1 MKIRA
6 GNDTK
11 VDVRGT
17 SDVVLSLSGEQYPYT
32 FYVCADATAPI
43 LGMNFQSEYDMYLR
57 PAKDKVY
64 IKGDREIPCFSP
76 ESCVEKSTVRMFD
89 SYLLAP
95 HEEAILPATVRRKN
109 CDFNS
114 RVCVLEPIASC
125 TDRTGLMV
133 CRTAVEPKQNVVPV
147 RILNLTDEPVKVW
160 KGTTVAM
167 AEVVIQANDMEI
179 EQESDDKSDEPCT
192 CECDCFSHDLTR
204 DQRVQ
209 THCCHELQ
217 SCPTVFSKYD
227 YLTINMYQ
235 TSGKSSQEFKTD
247 ITIPEHVRQLYDETV
262 KSMTSQS
269 QCDRLANVL
278 REYADVFAKDANDI
292 GRTNV
297 VKHHIDTGTN
307 RPVHQ
312 RCRRFC
318 RSHIQVIREHV
329 QKLSANGTIR
339 PSNSNW
345 AANPVVVDKKSGEK
359 RLCIDY
365 RGLNAV
371 TMNPDSY
378 MLPRIDDTLDALSG
392 AKYFCTLDMIQGY
405 HQVELTEESKPKTA
419 FHAPYCNPSQ
429 WEYNYMPF
437 GLIKAPRTFQ
447 RMMDRVIQGLEYE
460 TALAYLDDVIVFG
473 PTIDQ
478 TIDRMV
484 VVLTRLR
491 NANLKLKAKKC
502 LLFRTEV
509 NYLGHVISAEGIKT
523 DPAKVESVVNWH
535 APRTV
540 KQVRAFLGM
549 VNYYSRFIKDL
560 AGIANPLHEITKK
573 GTKFRWE
580 SAQAEAFEKLKQA
593 LASAPVM
600 AYPNSE
606 GMFIL
611 DTDASDISAGAVL
624 SQIQR
629 DEHGV
634 EQEKPIA
641 YASKKFDPR
650 ERNYCARRREL
661 LAIVKMVKHFDVYLR
676 GPTFLIRTDHAS
688 LRYMRT
694 LKDISSQVFRWIMTL
709 EEYSY
714 KLEIR
719 KGTLHCN
726 ADAMSRGC
734 HGKGCICEELV
745 LFERRNNVRRGQI
758 YGEEEM
764 AENREFALDKLTIG
778 QMEHTCT
785 VDTCMVQAYKLRP
798 IYSFEELE
806 RFQEA
811 DSDIRPILF
820 WKRENP
826 NEKPKWNPISG
837 YSAATK
843 SYVTDWDRLELIHG
857 VLYRKWES
865 KDGLIVR
872 RQLLV
877 PAILRDEFC
886 EKVHGDPLTPHMG
899 RRKTL
904 HALQHS
910 CYWYRMHAD
919 VALWIKCCT
928 KCQFRK
934 GMNPKPKAKMVMK
947 RSGEQNERVAMD
959 ICGPFLETERYNNY
973 VLVVTD
979 HFSKHTECY
988 ALKTQKAEEVART
1001 IVNKWFLKYGPPNEL
1016 HTDQGANFISKLVKE
1031 VCKVYGIFKTRT
1043 SPYHPEGD
1051 GQAERFNRSMQD
1063 ILYGLHNHTPTEW
1076 DLLLPYAS
1084 FAYNGTIHES
1094 TGFTPNFMWFGREI
1108 RRPNLLLPVPE
1119 EGKEMSYAE
1128 YAMQNKRFLEIAY
1141 ATARENLGR
1150 SMEKQKEYH
1159 DANAREIQYEPGD
1172 LVKIDDHTK
1181 HVGGTRKFKPK
1192 FKGPYYVL
1200 DKLGDVNYRIQASAD
1215 SNEDIVHH
1223 NRMQPFN
1230 PDVKTK
1236 KSDVP
1241 IPEWVIQASRRLR
1254 KEYKREE
1261 ILRKKATIAKHKR
1274 PIVCCSRRARIVKAQ
1289 KKLRLLQLKRGCKL
1303 RPRIADSIGV
1313 ITNTPKSTE
1322 ATPVLRTRAGRE
1334 VRQPK
1339 RFQT

>member
-1 MKIRA
+1 MRGKPKIGKYFLVDTGATISILPLKLWEEIYPEDRTPLASTTMKIRA
-6 GNDTK
+6 ENDTQ

-17 SDVVLSLSGEQYPYT
+17 SEVNLTLNGEQYPYM
-32 FYVCADATAPI
+32 FYICADATAPI

-64 IKGDREIPCFSP
+64 IQGNREIPCYSP
-76 ESCVEKSTVRMFD
+76 ESCAERSTVRMFD
-89 SYLLAP
+89 SYLLGP
-95 HEEAILPATVRRKN
+95 NEEAILPAIVKRKN
-109 CDFNS
+109 ANMNA
-114 RVCVLEPIASC
+114 RPCVIEPIASC

-147 RILNLTDEPVKVW
+147 RILTVTNEPVKVW
-160 KGTTVAM
+160 KGATVAM
-167 AEVVIQANDMEI
+167 AELVIQANNMSNTEDYDTDC
-179 EQESDDKSDEPCT
+179 QEPCT
-192 CECDCFSHDLTR
+192 CACDCYNR
-204 DQRVQ
+204 DAERDRTVHI
-209 THCCHELQ
+209 HCCHKLQ

-227 YLTINMYQ
+227 YLTIHMYDS
-235 TSGKSSQEFKTD
+235 SGESARQFEKD
-247 ITIPEHVRQLYDETV
+247 VTIPEHVKQLYDETLPH
-262 KSMTSQS
+262 MHNQM
-269 QCDRLANVL
+269 QRDRLANVL

-292 GRTNV
+292 GRTDL
-297 VKHHIDTGTN
+297 VKHDIDTGN
-307 RPVHQ
+307 HRPVHQ

-447 RMMDRVIQGLEYE
+447 RLMDRVIQGLEYE

-478 TIDRMV
+478 TLDRMV

-502 LLFRTEV
+502 LLFRQEV
-509 NYLGHVISAEGIKT
+509 GYLGHVISSEGIKT

-580 SAQAEAFEKLKQA
+580 SAQSEAFEKLKQA

-624 SQIQR
+624 SQLQR
-629 DEHGV
+629 DENGIEH
-634 EQEKPIA
+634 EKPIA

-719 KGTLHCN
+719 KGILHCN

-745 LFERRNNVRRGQI
+745 IFELRSNIRRGQI
-758 YGEEEM
+758 FGEDDTGDLRM
-764 AENREFALDKLTIG
+764 FQVDKLSIG

-785 VDTCMVQAYKLRP
+785 PDTCLVQAYKLRP
-798 IYSFEELE
+798 IYSLEELAVY
-806 RFQEA
+806 QEA
-811 DSDIRPILF
+811 DSDIRPLLF
-820 WKRENP
+820 WKKEDP
-826 NEKPKWNPISG
+826 NKKPEWNPISG

-843 SYVTDWDRLELIHG
+843 SYVADWDRLELIQG
-857 VLYRKWES
+857 VLYRRWES
-865 KDGLIVR
+865 KDGSIIR

-877 PAILRDEFC
+877 PRALKDEFW

-919 VALWIKCCT
+919 VAMWVRCCT

-934 GMNPKPKAKMVMK
+934 GMNPKPKAKMVIK

-959 ICGPFLETERYNNY
+959 ICGPFPETDRHNNY

-988 ALKTQKAEEVART
+988 ALKTQTAEETART
-1001 IVNKWFLKYGPPNEL
+1001 IVNRWFLKYGPPNEL
-1016 HTDQGANFISKLVKE
+1016 HTDQGANFISKLVKT

-1043 SPYHPEGD
+1043 SPYHPQGD
-1051 GQAERFNRSMQD
+1051 GQAERFNRSMAN
-1063 ILYGLHNHTPTEW
+1063 ILYGLADQESSEW
-1076 DLLLPYAS
+1076 DLLLPYVS
-1084 FAYNGTIHES
+1084 FAFNGTIHES
-1094 TGFTPNFMWFGREI
+1094 IGFTPNFMWFGREI
-1108 RRPNLLLPVPE
+1108 RRPNLLLPETE
-1119 EGKEMSYAE
+1119 EKQEMTYAE

-1141 ATARENLGR
+1141 AVARDNLGR
-1150 SMEKQKEYH
+1150 AMVKQKEYH
-1159 DANAREIQYEPGD
+1159 DANARVIKYELGD

-1181 HVGGTRKFKPK
+1181 HKKGEKKTKPK
-1192 FKGPYYVL
+1192 FKGPYYVIE
-1200 DKLGDVNYRIQASAD
+1200 KLGDVNFRVQASPDSDAD
-1215 SNEDIVHH
+1215 VVHH

-1230 PDVKTK
+1230 QDPDKQNT
-1236 KSDVP
+1236 P
-1241 IPEWVIQASRRLR
+1241 IPDWVIKASEQL
-1254 KEYKREE
+1254 KAQYDEEE
-1261 ILRKKATIAKHKR
+1261 ILRDKVTIAKNLR
-1274 PIVCCSRRARIVKAQ
+1274 PIVCCNRRARIVKAQ
-1289 KKLRLLQLKRGCKL
+1289 KKLRLLQLKRG
-1303 RPRIADSIGV
+1303 
-1313 ITNTPKSTE
+1313 
-1322 ATPVLRTRAGRE
+1322 
-1334 VRQPK
+1334 
-1339 RFQT
+1339 F